1 MTATR
6 KKTGYFAGLVAALLM
21 TVLMWMAGA
30 ALTAPPAH
38 ALGPSGGYDY
48 AYGQYAPQQ
57 EQSDGGKDRLN
68 ATQQEQSNGGH
79 DQLNATGEQK
89 HARR

>member
-38 ALGPSGGYDY
+38 AQEGYEYGP
-48 AYGQYAPQQ
+48 YAPQQ
-57 EQSDGGKDRLN
+57 EQSNGGPDDLIGG
-68 ATQQEQSNGGH
+68 TQLEQSNGWLPH
-79 DQLNATGEQK
+79 WMSATGELEYFP
-89 HARR
+89 RR